1 MAIAGSSTSAYLC
14 HLDRDNNL
22 ITQPTTSQRG
32 LCFAPDYAVAEIINR
47 KLIVVASGDVTKV
60 REMVGEMVGERL
72 NGKQTSI
79 APPKL

>member
-32 LCFAPDYAVAEIINR
+32 LCFAPDYALTEILNR

-60 REMVGEMVGERL
+60 REMVKAELEKRGE
-72 NGKQTSI
+72 
-79 APPKL
+79 